1 MMEKKHKSGFVNI
14 VGNPNVG
21 KSTLMNRLVGERIS
35 IITSKAQT
43 TRHRIMGIVNTDDM
57 QIVYSDTPGVLSPH
71 YKLQESML
79 NFSQSA
85 LSDADILL
93 YVTDVVETP
102 DKNPEFLERVSKET
116 IPVILL
122 INKIDLLQD
131 QSQLEDLVEKWKN
144 RLPNAEVIPVSAQH
158 KFNLDYLMRRI
169 KELLPP
175 SPPFFEKDALTD
187 KPARFFVT
195 EIIRE
200 KILQIYDKEI
210 TSLEEL
216 LLFYKN
222 MAEKGNIS
230 LLELS
235 RMQALLLSLKKE
247 KNDAVNELVSKRGNL
262 KMLLNLPEIEI
273 LLDETMLSRLDL
285 SSLSLADLDSLLP
298 SRPDQRLA
306 FSILEASKA
315 NLKLQRSLSAPEFA
329 IQGIYDRAGNFINN
343 YFAVGLS
350 FSVPIFNRN
359 QGNIKSAKLEI
370 EKSLKEKEYT
380 ENKANSLCRRNYFLQ
395 KSLHPHDLSSPIFHE
410 SLYQSADDDL
420 EKNFNR
426 LLEGVNE
433 NFRKRNISM
442 LEFVDYYESYKETS
456 LQLYETRKDVFLAM
470 ENLNT
475 VVGRNI
481 FNY

>member
-1 MMEKKHKSGFVNI
+1 MMRQITFTLFLIFSCSLWAQSNPLKLTMEEAEELFRTHNLLLVAEYYNVDMAQAQVVQAKLFDNPVITLEQNI
-14 VGNPNVG
+14 Y
-21 KSTLMNRLVGERIS
+21 NRLNGKYFDFGKEGESGVQIEQAINLAGQRNKRIRLEK
-35 IITSKAQT
+35 IN
-43 TRHRIMGIVNTDDM
+43 H
-57 QIVYSDTPGVLSPH
+57 
-71 YKLQESML
+71 
-79 NFSQSA
+79 QSA
-85 LSDADILL
+85 LLQFEEVARTLNSEL
-93 YVTDVVETP
+93 
-102 DKNPEFLERVSKET
+102 KET
-116 IPVILL
+116 C
-122 INKIDLLQD
+122 
-131 QSQLEDLVEKWKN
+131 VEMY
-144 RLPNAEVIPVSAQH
+144 
-158 KFNLDYLMRRI
+158 F
-169 KELLPP
+169 
-175 SPPFFEKDALTD
+175 LT
-187 KPARFFVT
+187 KSV
-195 EIIRE
+195 
-200 KILQIYDKEI
+200 QIYDKEI

-262 KMLLNLPEIEI
+262 KMLLNLPVTQEIEI
-273 LLDETMLSRLDL
+273 LLDETMLSRLEL
-285 SSLSLADLDSLLP
+285 FSLSLADLDSLLP

-306 FSILEASKA
+306 FSMLEASKA
-315 NLKLQRSLSAPEFA
+315 NLKLQRSLAAPEFA

-380 ENKANSLCRRNYFLQ
+380 ENRANSELYVAYSRLE
-395 KSLHPHDLSSPIFHE
+395 KAME
-410 SLYQSADDDL
+410 LYQSADDDL

-426 LLEGVNE
+426 LIEGVNE

>member
-1 MMEKKHKSGFVNI
+1 MMRQITFTLFLIFSCSLWPQSNPLKLTMKEAEELFRTHNLLLVAEYYNVDMAQAQVVQAKLFDNPIITLEQNI
-14 VGNPNVG
+14 Y
-21 KSTLMNRLVGERIS
+21 NRLNGKYFDLGKEGESGVQIEQAINLAGQRNKRIRLEK
-35 IITSKAQT
+35 IN
-43 TRHRIMGIVNTDDM
+43 H
-57 QIVYSDTPGVLSPH
+57 
-71 YKLQESML
+71 
-79 NFSQSA
+79 QSA
-85 LSDADILL
+85 LLQFEEVARTLNSEL
-93 YVTDVVETP
+93 
-102 DKNPEFLERVSKET
+102 KET
-116 IPVILL
+116 C
-122 INKIDLLQD
+122 
-131 QSQLEDLVEKWKN
+131 VEMY
-144 RLPNAEVIPVSAQH
+144 
-158 KFNLDYLMRRI
+158 F
-169 KELLPP
+169 
-175 SPPFFEKDALTD
+175 LT
-187 KPARFFVT
+187 KSV
-195 EIIRE
+195 
-200 KILQIYDKEI
+200 QIYDKEI

-262 KMLLNLPEIEI
+262 KMLLNLPVAQEIEI

-315 NLKLQRSLSAPEFA
+315 NLKLQRSLAAPEFA

-380 ENKANSLCRRNYFLQ
+380 ENKANSELYVAYSRLE
-395 KSLHPHDLSSPIFHE
+395 KAME
-410 SLYQSADDDL
+410 LYQSADDDL

>member
-1 MMEKKHKSGFVNI
+1 MMRQITFTLFLIFSCSLWTQSNPLKLTMKEAEELFRTHNLLLVAEYYNVDMAQAQVVQAKLFDNPVITLEQNI
-14 VGNPNVG
+14 Y
-21 KSTLMNRLVGERIS
+21 NRLNGKYFDFGKEGESGVQIEQAINLAGQRNKRIRLEK
-35 IITSKAQT
+35 IN
-43 TRHRIMGIVNTDDM
+43 H
-57 QIVYSDTPGVLSPH
+57 
-71 YKLQESML
+71 
-79 NFSQSA
+79 QSA
-85 LSDADILL
+85 LLQFEEVARTLNSEL
-93 YVTDVVETP
+93 
-102 DKNPEFLERVSKET
+102 KET
-116 IPVILL
+116 C
-122 INKIDLLQD
+122 
-131 QSQLEDLVEKWKN
+131 VEMY
-144 RLPNAEVIPVSAQH
+144 
-158 KFNLDYLMRRI
+158 F
-169 KELLPP
+169 
-175 SPPFFEKDALTD
+175 LT
-187 KPARFFVT
+187 KSV
-195 EIIRE
+195 
-200 KILQIYDKEI
+200 QIYDKEI

-262 KMLLNLPEIEI
+262 KMLLNLPVAQEIEI

-306 FSILEASKA
+306 FSMLEASKA
-315 NLKLQRSLSAPEFA
+315 NLKLQRSLAAPEFA

-380 ENKANSLCRRNYFLQ
+380 ENRANSELYVAYSRLE
-395 KSLHPHDLSSPIFHE
+395 KAME
-410 SLYQSADDDL
+410 LYQSADDDL

-426 LLEGVNE
+426 LIEGVNE

>member
-1 MMEKKHKSGFVNI
+1 MMRQITFTLFLIFSCSLWAQSNPLKLTMKEAEELFRTHNLLLVAEYYNVDMAQAQVVQAKLFDNPVITLEQNI
-14 VGNPNVG
+14 Y
-21 KSTLMNRLVGERIS
+21 NRLNGKYFDFGKEGESGVQIEQAINLAGQRNKRIRLEK
-35 IITSKAQT
+35 IN
-43 TRHRIMGIVNTDDM
+43 H
-57 QIVYSDTPGVLSPH
+57 
-71 YKLQESML
+71 
-79 NFSQSA
+79 QSA
-85 LSDADILL
+85 LLQFEEVARTLNSEL
-93 YVTDVVETP
+93 
-102 DKNPEFLERVSKET
+102 KET
-116 IPVILL
+116 C
-122 INKIDLLQD
+122 
-131 QSQLEDLVEKWKN
+131 VEMY
-144 RLPNAEVIPVSAQH
+144 
-158 KFNLDYLMRRI
+158 F
-169 KELLPP
+169 
-175 SPPFFEKDALTD
+175 LT
-187 KPARFFVT
+187 KSV
-195 EIIRE
+195 
-200 KILQIYDKEI
+200 QIYDKEI

-235 RMQALLLSLKKE
+235 RMQALLLSLRKE
-247 KNDAVNELVSKRGNL
+247 KNDAVNELVSKKGNL
-262 KMLLNLPEIEI
+262 KMLLNLPVTQEIEI
-273 LLDETMLSRLDL
+273 LLDETMLSRLEL
-285 SSLSLADLDSLLP
+285 SGLSLADLDSLLP

-306 FSILEASKA
+306 FSMLEASKA
-315 NLKLQRSLSAPEFA
+315 NLKLQRSLAAPEFA

-380 ENKANSLCRRNYFLQ
+380 ENRANSELYVAYSRLE
-395 KSLHPHDLSSPIFHE
+395 KAME
-410 SLYQSADDDL
+410 LYQSADDDL

-426 LLEGVNE
+426 LIEGVNE

>member
-1 MMEKKHKSGFVNI
+1 MMRQITFTLFLIFSCSLWPQSNPLKLTMKEAEELFRTHNLLLVAEYYNVDMAQAQVVQAKLFDNPIITLEQNI
-14 VGNPNVG
+14 Y
-21 KSTLMNRLVGERIS
+21 NRLNGKYFDLGKEGESGVQIEQAINLAGQRNKRIRLEK
-35 IITSKAQT
+35 IN
-43 TRHRIMGIVNTDDM
+43 H
-57 QIVYSDTPGVLSPH
+57 
-71 YKLQESML
+71 
-79 NFSQSA
+79 QSA
-85 LSDADILL
+85 LLQFEEVARTLNSEL
-93 YVTDVVETP
+93 
-102 DKNPEFLERVSKET
+102 KET
-116 IPVILL
+116 C
-122 INKIDLLQD
+122 
-131 QSQLEDLVEKWKN
+131 VEMY
-144 RLPNAEVIPVSAQH
+144 
-158 KFNLDYLMRRI
+158 F
-169 KELLPP
+169 
-175 SPPFFEKDALTD
+175 LT
-187 KPARFFVT
+187 KSV
-195 EIIRE
+195 
-200 KILQIYDKEI
+200 QIYDKEI

-262 KMLLNLPEIEI
+262 KMLLNLPVAQEIEI
-273 LLDETMLSRLDL
+273 LLDETMLSRLEL
-285 SSLSLADLDSLLP
+285 FSLSLADLDSLLP

-380 ENKANSLCRRNYFLQ
+380 ENKANSELYVAYSRLE
-395 KSLHPHDLSSPIFHE
+395 KAME
-410 SLYQSADDDL
+410 LYQSADDDL

>member
-1 MMEKKHKSGFVNI
+1 MKEAEELFRTRNLLLVAEYYNVDMAQAQVVQAKLFDNPVITLEQNI
-14 VGNPNVG
+14 Y
-21 KSTLMNRLVGERIS
+21 NRLNGKYFDLGKEGESGVQIEQAINLAGQRNKRIRLEK
-35 IITSKAQT
+35 IN
-43 TRHRIMGIVNTDDM
+43 H
-57 QIVYSDTPGVLSPH
+57 
-71 YKLQESML
+71 
-79 NFSQSA
+79 QSA
-85 LSDADILL
+85 LLQFEEVARTLNSEL
-93 YVTDVVETP
+93 
-102 DKNPEFLERVSKET
+102 KET
-116 IPVILL
+116 C
-122 INKIDLLQD
+122 
-131 QSQLEDLVEKWKN
+131 VEMY
-144 RLPNAEVIPVSAQH
+144 
-158 KFNLDYLMRRI
+158 F
-169 KELLPP
+169 
-175 SPPFFEKDALTD
+175 LT
-187 KPARFFVT
+187 KSV
-195 EIIRE
+195 
-200 KILQIYDKEI
+200 QIYDKEI

-235 RMQALLLSLKKE
+235 RMQALLLSLRKE
-247 KNDAVNELVSKRGNL
+247 KNDAVNELVSKKGNL
-262 KMLLNLPEIEI
+262 KMLLNLPVTQEIEI

-285 SSLSLADLDSLLP
+285 SGLSLADLDSLLP

-306 FSILEASKA
+306 FSMLEASKA
-315 NLKLQRSLSAPEFA
+315 NLKLQRSLAAPEFA

-380 ENKANSLCRRNYFLQ
+380 ENRANS
-395 KSLHPHDLSSPIFHE
+395 E
-410 SLYQSADDDL
+410 LYVAYSRLEKAMELYKSADDDL

-426 LLEGVNE
+426 LIEGVNE

>member
-1 MMEKKHKSGFVNI
+1 MMRQITFTLFLIFSCSLWPQSNPLKLTMKEAEELFRTHNLLLVAEYYNVDMAQAQVVQAKLFDNPVITLEQNI
-14 VGNPNVG
+14 Y
-21 KSTLMNRLVGERIS
+21 NRLNGKYFDFGKEGESGVQIEQAINLAGQRNKRIRLEK
-35 IITSKAQT
+35 IN
-43 TRHRIMGIVNTDDM
+43 H
-57 QIVYSDTPGVLSPH
+57 
-71 YKLQESML
+71 
-79 NFSQSA
+79 QSA
-85 LSDADILL
+85 LLQFEEVARTLNSEL
-93 YVTDVVETP
+93 
-102 DKNPEFLERVSKET
+102 KET
-116 IPVILL
+116 C
-122 INKIDLLQD
+122 
-131 QSQLEDLVEKWKN
+131 VEMY
-144 RLPNAEVIPVSAQH
+144 
-158 KFNLDYLMRRI
+158 F
-169 KELLPP
+169 
-175 SPPFFEKDALTD
+175 LT
-187 KPARFFVT
+187 KSV
-195 EIIRE
+195 
-200 KILQIYDKEI
+200 QIYDKEI

-262 KMLLNLPEIEI
+262 KMLLNLPVTQEIEI
-273 LLDETMLSRLDL
+273 LLDETMLSRLEL
-285 SSLSLADLDSLLP
+285 FSLSLADLDSLLP

-306 FSILEASKA
+306 FSMLEASKA
-315 NLKLQRSLSAPEFA
+315 NLKLQRSLAAPEFA

-380 ENKANSLCRRNYFLQ
+380 ENRANSELYVAYSRLE
-395 KSLHPHDLSSPIFHE
+395 KAME
-410 SLYQSADDDL
+410 LYQSADDDL

-426 LLEGVNE
+426 LIEGVNE

>member
-1 MMEKKHKSGFVNI
+1 MMRQITFTLFLIFSCSLWPQSNPLKLTMKEAEELFRTHNLLLVAEYYNVDMAQAQVVQAKLFDNPIITLEQNI
-14 VGNPNVG
+14 Y
-21 KSTLMNRLVGERIS
+21 NRLNGKYFDLGKEGESGVQIEQAINLAGQRNKRIRLEK
-35 IITSKAQT
+35 IN
-43 TRHRIMGIVNTDDM
+43 H
-57 QIVYSDTPGVLSPH
+57 
-71 YKLQESML
+71 
-79 NFSQSA
+79 QSA
-85 LSDADILL
+85 LLQFEEVARTLNSEL
-93 YVTDVVETP
+93 
-102 DKNPEFLERVSKET
+102 KET
-116 IPVILL
+116 C
-122 INKIDLLQD
+122 
-131 QSQLEDLVEKWKN
+131 VEMY
-144 RLPNAEVIPVSAQH
+144 
-158 KFNLDYLMRRI
+158 F
-169 KELLPP
+169 
-175 SPPFFEKDALTD
+175 LT
-187 KPARFFVT
+187 KSV
-195 EIIRE
+195 
-200 KILQIYDKEI
+200 QIYDKEI

-262 KMLLNLPEIEI
+262 KMLLNFPVAQEIEI

-380 ENKANSLCRRNYFLQ
+380 ENKANSELYVAYSRLE
-395 KSLHPHDLSSPIFHE
+395 KAME
-410 SLYQSADDDL
+410 LYQSADDDL

>member
-1 MMEKKHKSGFVNI
+1 MMRQITFTLFLIFSCSLWAQSNPLKWTMKEAEELFRTHNLLLVAEYYNVDMAQAQVVQAKLFDNPVITLEQNI
-14 VGNPNVG
+14 Y
-21 KSTLMNRLVGERIS
+21 NRLNGKYFDFGKEGESGVQIEQAINLAGQRNKRIRLEK
-35 IITSKAQT
+35 IN
-43 TRHRIMGIVNTDDM
+43 H
-57 QIVYSDTPGVLSPH
+57 
-71 YKLQESML
+71 
-79 NFSQSA
+79 QSA
-85 LSDADILL
+85 LLQFEEVARTLNSEL
-93 YVTDVVETP
+93 
-102 DKNPEFLERVSKET
+102 KET
-116 IPVILL
+116 C
-122 INKIDLLQD
+122 
-131 QSQLEDLVEKWKN
+131 VEMY
-144 RLPNAEVIPVSAQH
+144 
-158 KFNLDYLMRRI
+158 F
-169 KELLPP
+169 
-175 SPPFFEKDALTD
+175 LT
-187 KPARFFVT
+187 KSV
-195 EIIRE
+195 
-200 KILQIYDKEI
+200 QIYDKEI

-262 KMLLNLPEIEI
+262 KMLLNLPVTQEIEI
-273 LLDETMLSRLDL
+273 LLDETMLSRLEL
-285 SSLSLADLDSLLP
+285 FSLSLADLDSLLP

-306 FSILEASKA
+306 FSMLEASKA
-315 NLKLQRSLSAPEFA
+315 NLKLQRSLAAPEFA

-380 ENKANSLCRRNYFLQ
+380 ENRANSELYVAYSRLE
-395 KSLHPHDLSSPIFHE
+395 KAME
-410 SLYQSADDDL
+410 LYQSADDDL

-426 LLEGVNE
+426 LIEGVNE